1 MDGINIGEEA
11 RLHYTIKENVQN
23 TINKIIDSLKSFG
36 LKNEDIVILSC
47 KSETNNS
54 LQKTN
59 CLNKDG
65 NYKIGDGFIKFS
77 TCRKFKGLE
86 AEAIIITD
94 LDGDVLLNGD
104 KRLLF
109 YVGASR
115 AKFDLNLV
123 FQVALHK

>member
-1 MDGINIGEEA
+1 M
-11 RLHYTIKENVQN
+11 
-23 TINKIIDSLKSFG
+23 FF
-36 LKNEDIVILSC
+36 
-47 KSETNNS
+47 
-54 LQKTN
+54 
-59 CLNKDG
+59 
-65 NYKIGDGFIKFS
+65 DGFKCLFT

-86 AEAIIITD
+86 AEAVIITD

-123 FQVALHK
+123 FNLTTDECKQWIDKSRCKYPFFSPNLLYVAFGTEMFK